1 MSDSPVHYTRSFPE
15 AIGLAVIQSFNGGV
29 QVVGREAEGEGRYV
43 VGRRLP
49 ACIVVGCA
57 RDGRWMPT
65 AAVNVPGIPVPEGL
79 PPFWRCELCDDQ
91 VSPHIDTCWRCGGK
105 QRRGEVMDT
114 EQVIRMSVSDRLA
127 ARATVMA
134 YLRDK
139 TERAAT
145 KVLRAKEGDWDKRH
159 KALMKANAEYNE
171 AQNGLGWVKF
181 YDKAVK

>member
-1 MSDSPVHYTRSFPE
+1 MPDSPVYYTRQLAE

-105 QRRGEVMDT
+105 QRRGE
-114 EQVIRMSVSDRLA
+114 
-127 ARATVMA
+127 
-134 YLRDK
+134 
-139 TERAAT
+139 
-145 KVLRAKEGDWDKRH
+145 
-159 KALMKANAEYNE
+159 
-171 AQNGLGWVKF
+171 
-181 YDKAVK
+181 